1 MNIAYR
7 ANTII
12 EAHIVAGMLQSF
24 GVVCYVSGHYLQG
37 GIGEL
42 SPAGF
47 ANIFVNEQDM
57 ETALRLLKEYE
68 RADMQIAEIDTVPV
82 DHKLA

>member
-1 MNIAYR
+1 MIIAYR

-47 ANIFVNEQDM
+47 ANVFVNEADM
-57 ETALRLLKEYE
+57 DTALHLVNEYE
-68 RADMQIAEIDTVPV
+68 RAETTLVEADVCSV
-82 DHKLA
+82 DHRLA

>member
-47 ANIFVNEQDM
+47 ANVFVNEEDM
-57 ETALRLLKEYE
+57 DMALHLLNEYE
-68 RADMQIAEIDTVPV
+68 RAETALVETDVFSV